1 MELETLLKILGAV
14 ALAAVV
20 AGSLVLWW
28 VLRRLKKLRVPEGA
42 DFFTTVRAV
51 PFALVLGL
59 DLLDLGLDVLS
70 APVIWLLLRRF
81 NLQALRNVAT
91 FEALLPF
98 TGPIPTLSLAWIAAR
113 LFNLGEPPD
122 PTLIETVRVAPGRY
136 KAREP

>member
-1 MELETLLKILGAV
+1 MSTSRIGARKSSGIFCN
-14 ALAAVV
+14 AA
-20 AGSLVLWW
+20 
-28 VLRRLKKLRVPEGA
+28 PI
-42 DFFTTVRAV
+42 
-51 PFALVLGL
+51 
-59 DLLDLGLDVLS
+59 S

-91 FEALLPF
+91 VEALLPF

-122 PTLIETVRVAPGRY
+122 PTLIETVKVAPGRY

>member
-1 MELETLLKILGAV
+1 MELETLLTILGGI

-20 AGSLVLWW
+20 LGALVLWW
-28 VLRRLKKLRVPEGA
+28 VLRRMRKLRVPPGA

-70 APVIWLLLRRF
+70 APVIWIILSRF

-91 FEALLPF
+91 IEALIPV

-113 LFNLGEPPD
+113 VFNLGEPPD
-122 PTLIETVRVAPGRY
+122 PTLIETVKVAPGRY
-136 KAREP
+136 AARRP